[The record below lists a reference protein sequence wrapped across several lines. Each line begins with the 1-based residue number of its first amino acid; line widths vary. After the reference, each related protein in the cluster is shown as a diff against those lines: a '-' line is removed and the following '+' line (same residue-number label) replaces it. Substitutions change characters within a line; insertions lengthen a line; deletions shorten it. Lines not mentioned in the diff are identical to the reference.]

1 MLVYQGCLTAYQ
13 CPHSAQSTESFSPR
27 GGEPELAREYEMLY
41 IMSPALSDEELAAAH
56 ERVNALVASV
66 GTVGEVEAW
75 GRKRLAY
82 EIEDHKEGVY
92 TLLHF
97 NAEPEAP
104 KEIERI
110 MSITEGVLRYLVVRK
125 GD

>member
-1 MLVYQGCLTAYQ
+1 
-13 CPHSAQSTESFSPR
+13 
-27 GGEPELAREYEMLY
+27 MLY
-41 IMSPALSDEELAAAH
+41 IMSPALSDEELTTAN

-82 EIEDHKEGVY
+82 EIEDHKEGVF

-97 NAEPEAP
+97 SAEPEAP
-104 KEIERI
+104 KEIERV

-125 GD
+125 GE